1 MFRNQWK
8 SRELDIQGITHIDD
22 KKPSLIE
29 HCIEYSVPNL
39 LKTMTSRDL
48 NLFMQS
54 FDGYDEDDNS
64 PLNNDFIN
72 DDKADAADLFEEAE
86 RLRQQ
91 GAFNQN
97 QKQEENNQTNKNS
110 ADGGAPHIAQSQSAD
125 KLENS
130 APEKE
135 PA

>member
-1 MFRNQWK
+1 MFRDQWK
-8 SRELDIQGITHIDD
+8 SRELEVQDITHIDD

-64 PLNNDFIN
+64 PLDNDFIN

-91 GAFNQN
+91 GVFNQN
-97 QKQEENNQTNKNS
+97 QKQEANNQTNKS
-110 ADGGAPHIAQSQSAD
+110 PADGGAPHIAQSQSAD

-130 APEKE
+130 TPEKE
-135 PA
+135 SA